1 MSKSTNKVTNRI
13 YTFKLNKTTKEK
25 VEVSRKNKETGEEET
40 VIQNKNINVP
50 VEVVLHKPSRRMIDE
65 AEIFYAVEMSKAVKK
80 GILTKAM
87 LVKKYADTGGTLTED
102 ETTDLLRVMKD
113 YNDLKNEYQ
122 LLKSKKEDEKRQKE
136 LEVQM
141 LKTNRQI
148 LELESALQG
157 VYQHTADAR
166 AERSLIMW
174 YIINLSNVKIDGRVE
189 DFFDGAVYEDQVE
202 SFYDK
207 DENGEK
213 YEKTIIDNLMK
224 ATSFWF
230 YNQNATQ
237 KEIDEFIKYDG
248 Q

>member
-174 YIINLSNVKIDGRVE
+174 YIINLSNVKIDGQVE
-189 DFFDGAVYEDQVE
+189 D
-202 SFYDK
+202 FYDK

>member
-166 AERSLIMW
+166 AERSLI
-174 YIINLSNVKIDGRVE
+174 KR
-189 DFFDGAVYEDQVE
+189 
-202 SFYDK
+202 
-207 DENGEK
+207 
-213 YEKTIIDNLMK
+213 
-224 ATSFWF
+224 
-230 YNQNATQ
+230 
-237 KEIDEFIKYDG
+237 
-248 Q
+248 

>member
-1 MSKSTNKVTNRI
+1 
-13 YTFKLNKTTKEK
+13 
-25 VEVSRKNKETGEEET
+25 
-40 VIQNKNINVP
+40 
-50 VEVVLHKPSRRMIDE
+50 
-65 AEIFYAVEMSKAVKK
+65 
-80 GILTKAM
+80 
-87 LVKKYADTGGTLTED
+87 
-102 ETTDLLRVMKD
+102 
-113 YNDLKNEYQ
+113 
-122 LLKSKKEDEKRQKE
+122 
-136 LEVQM
+136 
-141 LKTNRQI
+141 
-148 LELESALQG
+148 
-157 VYQHTADAR
+157 
-166 AERSLIMW
+166 MW

>member
-1 MSKSTNKVTNRI
+1 
-13 YTFKLNKTTKEK
+13 
-25 VEVSRKNKETGEEET
+25 
-40 VIQNKNINVP
+40 
-50 VEVVLHKPSRRMIDE
+50 
-65 AEIFYAVEMSKAVKK
+65 
-80 GILTKAM
+80 M